1 MWQSDNSRTTHRK
14 WALTG
19 SGPARH
25 LNSAAAT
32 QLNYDTALPNSDIL
46 TCACVLNWQASLTGV
61 KRRLHSCAF
70 QSISAPLH
78 SKKAVETNPHPCC
91 VPWGCGDEA
100 YQTLPGWHVIIFP
113 ALPPLLLSPNDL
125 SIEAAVQR
133 TSGAACRLAGRA
145 CRGRRT
151 PGSQIAD
158 ELEPITMIPVIVC
171 GEPGIM
177 SGSSLTTTA
186 CTHLRS
192 PFSALLRTAWPQEA
206 VPSRFILFDL
216 YRKQIPEEHK
226 SKPLARRCAPRALIH
241 ERRAVRRVLHG
252 KTPGVVLLLCRY

>member
-1 MWQSDNSRTTHRK
+1 
-14 WALTG
+14 
-19 SGPARH
+19 
-25 LNSAAAT
+25 
-32 QLNYDTALPNSDIL
+32 
-46 TCACVLNWQASLTGV
+46 VLSNL
-61 KRRLHSCAF
+61 F
-70 QSISAPLH
+70 PPPLH

-226 SKPLARRCAPRALIH
+226 SKPLARRCAPRPLIH
-241 ERRAVRRVLHG
+241 GRSSSATSATL
-252 KTPGVVLLLCRY
+252 